1 MKARASAKRGTRT
14 ATSSVATK
22 RATRPSPA
30 GGKYS
35 AIRRDL
41 QKQRQVILDEAGEG
55 LTKREGPE
63 AFPDVSDQ
71 ASAEV
76 DQNFSMRIKE
86 REQKLLKKIDE
97 ALDRMESV
105 VSGPGGRSA
114 TLLDTL
120 GVLRMNA
127 NRPGPAEEAFAMAEK
142 LCREATVASKEG
154 LKEEAPCPAEVLKE
168 IEDHRKELRRRF
180 P

>member
-22 RATRPSPA
+22 RAARPSPA

-41 QKQRQVILDEAGEG
+41 QKQRQAILDEAGEG

-97 ALDRMESV
+97 ALDRLKKNIYGICERCEEEIPYQRLKARPV
-105 VSGPGGRSA
+105 T
-114 TLLDTL
+114 TLCIACKTL
-120 GVLRMNA
+120 QEQ
-127 NRPGPAEEAFAMAEK
+127 EEK
-142 LCREATVASKEG
+142 
-154 LKEEAPCPAEVLKE
+154 
-168 IEDHRKELRRRF
+168 IRR
-180 P
+180 